1 MIAINYKTEL
11 QNYNP
16 TDRSCMIML
25 YGIAMQD
32 GMETGRFM
40 LDKKFISGS
49 DYDLYVNQANQT
61 IEANFLKV
69 WEDSIISPMKDLMDQ
84 FVKDSNSGEDLKGA

>member
-1 MIAINYKTEL
+1 
-11 QNYNP
+11 
-16 TDRSCMIML
+16 MIML